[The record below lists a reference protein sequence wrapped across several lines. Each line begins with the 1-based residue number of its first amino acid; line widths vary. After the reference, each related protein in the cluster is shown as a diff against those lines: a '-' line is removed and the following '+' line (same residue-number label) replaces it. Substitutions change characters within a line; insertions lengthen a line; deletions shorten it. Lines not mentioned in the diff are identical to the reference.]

1 MHIKLKYGNTN
12 TFFIR
17 GMSGNLLVDTDY
29 AGTLPAFY
37 RAIKDYKIKTSD
49 ITYILATHYH
59 PDHIGLISELMN
71 QGVKL
76 LVIDIQ
82 YSHIHF
88 ADNIFARD
96 KKLAYEPIHVDNAII
111 ISTEESRA
119 FGPSPQENFEQDY
132 DLEVNWSQQ
141 VFDQVKHV
149 FSHRKWHIQIQAGQ
163 VTETKQF
170 SDREIRWVSPQEF
183 SDYPLA
189 KPQQK
194 IWQAYKNNSRR

>member
-12 TFFIR
+12 TYFIR

-82 YSHIHF
+82 YSYIHF

-111 ISTEESRA
+111 ISTAESRVFLRNIGIDGEIVA
-119 FGPSPQENFEQDY
+119 TTSHSADSISLILDSGECFVG
-132 DLEVNWSQQ
+132 DLEP
-141 VFDQVKHV
+141 
-149 FSHRKWHIQIQAGQ
+149 I
-163 VTETKQF
+163 E
-170 SDREIRWVSPQEF
+170 
-183 SDYPLA
+183 YLA
-189 KPQQK
+189 AYEQNDKLKYDWELIMHYAPKK
-194 IWQAYKNNSRR
+194 IYYAHANENTVIDNSGL

>member
-37 RAIKDYKIKTSD
+37 RAIKDCKIKISD

-59 PDHIGLISELMN
+59 PDHIGLVSELMN

-82 YSHIHF
+82 YSYIHF
-88 ADNIFARD
+88 ADSIFA
-96 KKLAYEPIHVDNAII
+96 
-111 ISTEESRA
+111 
-119 FGPSPQENFEQDY
+119 
-132 DLEVNWSQQ
+132 
-141 VFDQVKHV
+141 
-149 FSHRKWHIQIQAGQ
+149 
-163 VTETKQF
+163 
-170 SDREIRWVSPQEF
+170 EIRNWIMNLFMRIMRSSSAQREAEYF
-183 SDYPLA
+183 LE
-189 KPQQK
+189 
-194 IWQAYKNNSRR
+194 I